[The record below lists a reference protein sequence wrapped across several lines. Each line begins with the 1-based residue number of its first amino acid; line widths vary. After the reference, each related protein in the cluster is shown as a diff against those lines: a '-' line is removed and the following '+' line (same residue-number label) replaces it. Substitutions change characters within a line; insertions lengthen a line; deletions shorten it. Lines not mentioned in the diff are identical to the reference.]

1 VQLFL
6 FTKIAG
12 ISTMKKSVKI
22 ALLDLYNNEPN
33 LGIGNIEEI
42 LVDIHG
48 SINNIPVDYRIY
60 NTRGKE
66 EIPSIDN
73 DIFISSG
80 GPGSPFDGIGKT
92 WETKYFSL
100 LDEIWNHNQ
109 NNSDKKYAFFI
120 CHSFQL
126 MARYFDFAEVTKRHS
141 RSFGIFP
148 VHKTSAADNDFILS
162 QMPDPFYAAD
172 FRSWQVTSPGE
183 PVVKE
188 LGIEILA
195 LEKIRPHVEYERA
208 VMAVKIGDEI
218 YGVQF
223 HPEADP
229 EGMKYHYRQEN
240 RRQKII
246 TDIGEQKY
254 DYIMEQLEDPQ
265 KVELTYQTIL
275 PTFLGNAIAAL
286 TA

>member
-1 VQLFL
+1 MQLFL

>member
-1 VQLFL
+1 
-6 FTKIAG
+6 
-12 ISTMKKSVKI
+12 MKRRIKI

-48 SINNIPVDYRIY
+48 NINNTPVDYLIY

-66 EIPSIDN
+66 EIPSLDN

-80 GPGSPFDGIGKT
+80 GPGSPFDGTGKA
-92 WETKYFSL
+92 WENKYFSL
-100 LDEIWNHNQ
+100 LDDIWNHNQ
-109 NNSDKKYAFFI
+109 NNSSKKYIFFI

-148 VHKTSAADNDFILS
+148 VHKTGSAENDFILN
-162 QMPDPFYAAD
+162 QLPEPFYAAD
-172 FRSWQVTSPGE
+172 FRSWQVVEPNE
-183 PVVKE
+183 PVIKE
-188 LGIEILA
+188 LGMEVLA
-195 LEKIRPHVEYERA
+195 LEKVRPYVEYERA

-229 EGMKYHYRQEN
+229 DGMKYHYRQES

-246 TDIGEQKY
+246 TDVGLQKY

-275 PTFLGNAIAAL
+275 PTFLGNAINSL
-286 TA
+286 TINN

>member
-1 VQLFL
+1 
-6 FTKIAG
+6 
-12 ISTMKKSVKI
+12 MKKRIKI

-92 WETKYFSL
+92 WEAKYFSL

-109 NNSDKKYAFFI
+109 NSSEKKYAFFI

-126 MARYFDFAEVTKRHS
+126 MARFFEFAEVSKRHS

-183 PVVKE
+183 PAIKE
-188 LGIEILA
+188 LGVEILA
-195 LEKIRPHVEYERA
+195 LEKIRPHVEYARA

-229 EGMKYHYRQEN
+229 EGMKYHYRQES
-240 RRQKII
+240 RRQNII
-246 TDIGEQKY
+246 TDIGEKKY

-275 PTFLGNAIAAL
+275 PTFLGNAIANL
-286 TA
+286 SINN

>member
-1 VQLFL
+1 
-6 FTKIAG
+6 
-12 ISTMKKSVKI
+12 MKRRIKI

-48 SINNIPVDYRIY
+48 NINNTPVDYLIY

-66 EIPSIDN
+66 EIPSLDN

-80 GPGSPFDGIGKT
+80 GPGSPFDGTGKA
-92 WETKYFSL
+92 WENKYFSL
-100 LDEIWNHNQ
+100 LDDIWNHNQ
-109 NNSDKKYAFFI
+109 NNSSKKYIFFI

-148 VHKTSAADNDFILS
+148 VHKTGSAENDFILN
-162 QMPDPFYAAD
+162 QLPEPFYAAD
-172 FRSWQVTSPGE
+172 FRSWQVVEPNE
-183 PVVKE
+183 PVIKE
-188 LGIEILA
+188 LGMEVLA
-195 LEKIRPHVEYERA
+195 VEKVRPYVEYERA

-229 EGMKYHYRQEN
+229 DGMKYHYRQES

-246 TDIGEQKY
+246 TDVGLQKY

-275 PTFLGNAIAAL
+275 PTFLGNAINSL
-286 TA
+286 TINN